1 MKKTQIAIGWL
12 AGLWILAFLC
22 CSGAAT
28 ADLEKILDLGD
39 GKAVYCC
46 YGSCCVYAIA
56 DGESAI
62 VIDAGDGSA
71 EKVLKDPGVKTI
83 DWVLFTHHHREQT
96 WGWQWLSAA
105 GAKIAAP
112 EAERDLF
119 EKPMDFR
126 KIMPSLNDRFSVYG
140 ASFVRPWIKPIPLD
154 RTLKPGD
161 VFEWH
166 GLQLRCIDSR
176 GHSPG
181 ALSYALQAGDRRIV
195 FSGDTMRDGSQLV
208 TWFDSE
214 WDYGYGEGLKALIES
229 VGRLIENNPTILL
242 PSHGP
247 VIDKDPLGQLTTYK
261 ERLQRLLK
269 IYVRGYGL
277 GTTAPDEQD
286 LVSKP
291 TAVQDIGQVLPHLY
305 KFKKRDDW
313 PNFGI
318 LIADSGRALVF
329 DAGVGKE
336 RLEKTLGQM
345 KEKLGLKAIDAV
357 LVTHMHGDHVTDAL
371 YLRDTWGA
379 KLWTLDRI
387 AKVCANPQDY
397 DYAAMV
403 CAYGGIDKVPFDRSF
418 ADGESF
424 EWEGYKFTVDWMPGQ
439 TEFGCCIQG
448 KIDGKL
454 VAFTGDN
461 LFGNPADPAQNG
473 HEAVVARNSAIFEE
487 GYILGADYLKKINP
501 DIIVAGHSWV
511 MDKPAGMIDRFAAWA
526 REIRDLY
533 QQLSGDEDYRYRY
546 DPYWV
551 RAEPYRVKLES
562 GKTVTADLIVRNF
575 ENKQTD
581 YEITILSRDYRMVKP
596 SIVRL
601 KVAPESIVRTPIT
614 LTAPQPLKEP
624 QIICFSIKRDGQ
636 PLTPLFDMIV
646 YPAENSK

>member
-1 MKKTQIAIGWL
+1 MKKMQIAIVAL
-12 AGLWILAFLC
+12 SALWMSASLC
-22 CSGAAT
+22 FSEAAT
-28 ADLEKILDLGD
+28 AKPDKVLDLGN
-39 GKAVYCC
+39 GKSIYRW
-46 YGSCCVYAIA
+46 YGSCAVYAIV
-56 DGESAI
+56 DGESAV
-62 VIDAGDGSA
+62 VIDAGNTHVAKD
-71 EKVLKDPGVKTI
+71 LKDAGIKSI
-83 DWVLFTHHHREQT
+83 DWIFITHHHREQT
-96 WGWQWLSAA
+96 WLYGQGKTAETR
-105 GAKIAAP
+105 IAAP

-126 KIMPSLNDRFSVYG
+126 KISPSLGDRFSVYG
-140 ASFVRPWIKPIPLD
+140 ASFVRPWINPIPLD
-154 RTLKPGD
+154 RTLKPGEE
-161 VFEWH
+161 FEWH

-181 ALSYALQAGDRRIV
+181 ALSYALQAGDKRII

-214 WDYGYGEGLKALIES
+214 WDYGYGEGLKLLIES
-229 VGRLIENNPTILL
+229 VGRLIDEKPTILL

-247 VIDKDPLGQLTTYK
+247 VIAKDPLGQLTIYK
-261 ERLQRLLK
+261 ERLERLLK

-291 TAVQDIGQVLPHLY
+291 TAVEDIGQVLPHLY
-305 KFKKRDDW
+305 KYKKKNDW

-329 DAGVGKE
+329 DAGVGKD

-345 KEKLGLKAIDAV
+345 KDTLGLKSIDAV

-371 YLRDTWGA
+371 YLSDTWGA

-403 CAYGGIDKVPFDRSF
+403 CAYGGIDKVPFDRGF
-418 ADGESF
+418 AAGESF
-424 EWEGYKFTVDWMPGQ
+424 EWEGYKFTIDWMPGQ

-487 GYILGADYLKKINP
+487 GYILGADYLKKLNP

-533 QQLSGDEDYRYRY
+533 QLLSGDEDYRWRY

-551 RAEPYRVKLES
+551 RAEPYRVKLEP
-562 GKTVTADLIVRNF
+562 GKDAQFDLVIRNF
-575 ENKQTD
+575 EK
-581 YEITILSRDYRMVKP
+581 KP
-596 SIVRL
+596 TEFEVYLFGYDIRYMKPLVVRH
-601 KVAPESIVRTPIT
+601 KVEPESSVRTPIT
-614 LTAPQPLKEP
+614 LTSAKPSKEP
-624 QIICFSIKRDGQ
+624 QIICLAIKRNGQ

-646 YPAENSK
+646 YPAVER

>member
-1 MKKTQIAIGWL
+1 MKKTQIAIVAMSALWL
-12 AGLWILAFLC
+12 SASLCFLE
-22 CSGAAT
+22 AA
-28 ADLEKILDLGD
+28 AAKPDKVLDLGD
-39 GKAVYCC
+39 GKSVYRW
-46 YGSCCVYAIA
+46 YGSCAVYAIV
-56 DGESAI
+56 DGQSALVIDGGNTHVAKDLKDAGIISIDWI
-62 VIDAGDGSA
+62 VI
-71 EKVLKDPGVKTI
+71 
-83 DWVLFTHHHREQT
+83 THHHREQT
-96 WGWQWLSAA
+96 WLYKQCKTAETR
-105 GAKIAAP
+105 IAAP

-126 KIMPSLNDRFSVYG
+126 KIMPSLDDRFSVYG
-140 ASFVRPWIKPIPLD
+140 ASFVRPWKSPIPLD
-154 RTLKPGD
+154 RTLKPGE
-161 VFEWH
+161 VIEWH

-181 ALSYALQAGDRRIV
+181 ALSYALQAGDRRII

-214 WDYGYGEGLKALIES
+214 WDYGYGEGLKLLIES
-229 VGRLIENNPTILL
+229 VGRLIDEKPTILL

-247 VIDKDPLGQLTTYK
+247 VIEKDPIGQLTTYK
-261 ERLQRLLK
+261 ERLERLLK

-291 TAVQDIGQVLPHLY
+291 TAVEDIGQVLPHLY
-305 KFKKRDDW
+305 KFKKRNDW

-329 DAGVGKE
+329 DAGVGKD

-345 KEKLGLKAIDAV
+345 KDKLGLKAIDAV

-379 KLWTLDRI
+379 KLWTLDRV

-403 CAYGGIDKVPFDRSF
+403 CAYGGIDKVPFDRGF
-418 ADGESF
+418 TDGESF
-424 EWEGYKFTVDWMPGQ
+424 EWEGYKFTIDWMPGQ

-487 GYILGADYLKKINP
+487 GYILGADYLKRLQP

-533 QQLSGDEDYRYRY
+533 QELSGDEDYRWRY

-551 RAEPYRVKLES
+551 RAEPYRVKIEP
-562 GKTVTADLIVRNF
+562 GKDTQFDLVIRNF
-575 ENKQTD
+575 EKKSTEFEVYLFGYDIRN
-581 YEITILSRDYRMVKP
+581 MKP
-596 SIVRL
+596 LIVRL
-601 KVAPESIVRTPIT
+601 KVDPESSVRTPIT
-614 LTAPQPLKEP
+614 LTSAKPLKEP
-624 QIICFSIKRDGQ
+624 QMICLSVIRDGQ

-646 YPAENSK
+646 YPVE

>member
-1 MKKTQIAIGWL
+1 MKKMQIAIGWL
-12 AGLWILAFLC
+12 AGLWILASFC
-22 CSGAAT
+22 CPATVAAE
-28 ADLEKILDLGD
+28 LEKVLDLGN
-39 GKAVYCC
+39 GKAVYRW
-46 YGSCCVYAIA
+46 YGSCAVYAIR
-56 DGESAI
+56 DGDAAI

-71 EKVLKDPGVKTI
+71 AKVLKDAGVKTI
-83 DWVLFTHHHREQT
+83 DWVLLTHHHREQS
-96 WGWQWLSAA
+96 WGWQRFTAA

-119 EKPMDFR
+119 EKPTDFR
-126 KIMPSLNDRFSVYG
+126 KIMPSLGDRFSVYG
-140 ASFVRPWIKPIPLD
+140 ASFVRPWILPIRLD
-154 RTLKPGD
+154 RTLKPGE

-181 ALSYALQAGDRRIV
+181 AMSYALQSGDRRII
-195 FSGDTMRDGSQLV
+195 FSGDTMRDGSQLA

-229 VGRLIENNPTILL
+229 VGRLIDEKPTILL
-242 PSHGP
+242 LSHGP

-269 IYVRGYGL
+269 MYVRGYGL
-277 GTTAPDEQD
+277 NTTAPDEQD

-291 TAVQDIGQVLPHLY
+291 TAVEDIGQVLPHLY
-305 KFKKRDDW
+305 KFKKRNDW
-313 PNFGI
+313 PNFAI

-329 DAGVGKE
+329 DAGLVGKE
-336 RLEKTLGQM
+336 RLDKTLGQM
-345 KEKLGLKAIDAV
+345 KDKLGLKAIDAV
-357 LVTHMHGDHVTDAL
+357 LVSHMHGDHVLDTP
-371 YLRDTWGA
+371 YLRDKWGA

-387 AKVCANPQDY
+387 AKVCAEPQDY

-403 CAYGGIDKVPFDRSF
+403 CAYGGIDKCPFDRTF

-439 TEFGCCIQG
+439 TEFGCCVQG
-448 KIDGKL
+448 RIDGKL

-487 GYILGADYLKKINP
+487 GYILGADYLKKLNP
-501 DIIVAGHSWV
+501 DILVGGHSWV

-526 REIRDLY
+526 RQIRGLY
-533 QQLSGDEDYRYRY
+533 QQLSGDEDYRWRY

-551 RAEPYRVKLES
+551 RAEPYRVKLEP
-562 GKTVTADLIVRNF
+562 GKTGTVQLIVRNF
-575 ENKQTD
+575 EKKTTWFQIALVFPLN
-581 YEITILSRDYRMVKP
+581 LSVEPSMVTLE
-596 SIVRL
+596 VG
-601 KVAPESIVRTPIT
+601 PESIVRRELKISTPHPIT
-614 LTAPQPLKEP
+614 DM
-624 QIICFSIKRDGQ
+624 QILYFDITRDGQ
-636 PLTPLFDMIV
+636 RLGPLFDMIV
-646 YPAENSK
+646 YPAK

>member
-1 MKKTQIAIGWL
+1 MKKTQITIGWM
-12 AGLWILAFLC
+12 AGLCLVAWAFC
-22 CSGAAT
+22 PAAV
-28 ADLEKILDLGD
+28 AAELEKVLDLGG
-39 GKAVYCC
+39 GKAVYRW
-46 YGSCCVYAIA
+46 YGSCAVYAIT
-56 DGESAI
+56 DGDLAL
-62 VIDAGDGSA
+62 VIDGGAGNVTAG
-71 EKVLKDPGVKTI
+71 LKEAGVKSI
-83 DWVLFTHHHREQT
+83 DWILFTHHHREQT
-96 WGWQWLSAA
+96 WLWGQYKT
-105 GAKIAAP
+105 GETKKAAP

-126 KIMPSLNDRFSVYG
+126 KIMPSLDDRFSVYG
-140 ASFVRPWIKPIPLD
+140 ASFVRPWIVPIHLD
-154 RTLKPGD
+154 RTFKPGD

-181 ALSYALQAGDRRIV
+181 ALSYALQVGDKRIV

-214 WDYGYGEGLKALIES
+214 WDYGYGEGLKLLIES
-229 VGRLIENNPTILL
+229 VGRLIDEKPTILL

-247 VIDKDPLGQLTTYK
+247 VIENDPIGQLKTYK
-261 ERLQRLLK
+261 RQLEKLLK
-269 IYVRGYGL
+269 LYVRGYGL
-277 GTTAPDEQD
+277 GSTAPDEQD
-286 LVSKP
+286 RVSKP
-291 TAVQDIGQVLPHLY
+291 TAVEDIGQVLPHLY
-305 KFKKRDDW
+305 KFKKRNDW

-329 DAGVGKE
+329 DAGVGKD

-345 KEKLGLKAIDAV
+345 KDKLGLKAIDVV

-371 YLRDTWGA
+371 YLRDKWGA
-379 KLWTLDRI
+379 KLWTLDRV
-387 AKVCANPQDY
+387 AKICADPQDY
-397 DYAAMV
+397 DYSAMI
-403 CAYGGIDKVPFDRSF
+403 CAYGGIDNVPFDRGF

-424 EWEGYKFTVDWMPGQ
+424 EWEGYKFTIDWMPGQ

-487 GYILGADYLKKINP
+487 GYILGADYLKKLNP

-526 REIRDLY
+526 REIRDMY
-533 QQLSGDEDYRYRY
+533 QELSGDEDYRYRF

-551 RAEPYRVKLES
+551 RAEPYRVKVEP
-562 GKTVTADLIVRNF
+562 GKPAQFDLIIRNF
-575 ENKQTD
+575 EKKTTKF
-581 YEITILSRDYRMVKP
+581 EIFTVGGGRSNM
-596 SIVRL
+596 SITPIIVHL
-601 KVAPESIVRTPIT
+601 KVEPESVVRTPVT
-614 LTAPQPLKEP
+614 LSVSQKLDGV
-624 QIICFSIKRDGQ
+624 QLLCFGIRRDDQHLG
-636 PLTPLFDMIV
+636 PLFDMIV
-646 YPAENSK
+646 YPAE

>member
-1 MKKTQIAIGWL
+1 MKKTQLIIGCL
-12 AGLWILAFLC
+12 AGLWSTVVFCVA
-22 CSGAAT
+22 GAVA
-28 ADLEKILDLGD
+28 AELEKVLDLGS
-39 GKAVYCC
+39 GKAVYRW
-46 YGSCCVYAIA
+46 YGSCAVYAIT
-56 DGESAI
+56 DGESAM
-62 VIDAGDGSA
+62 VIDAGGDSPVRA
-71 EKVLKDPGVKTI
+71 LKVSGVKTI
-83 DWVLFTHHHREQT
+83 DWLVLTHHHREQT
-96 WGWQWLSAA
+96 WLWPLSKTANT
-105 GAKIAAP
+105 KIAAP

-119 EKPMDFR
+119 EKPTDFR
-126 KIMPSLNDRFSVYG
+126 KIMPSLGDKFSVYG
-140 ASFVRPWIKPIPLD
+140 ASFVRPGLEPIPLD

-161 VFEWH
+161 IVEWH
-166 GLQLRCIDSR
+166 GLRLRCIDSR

-181 ALSYALQAGDRRIV
+181 ALSYALQAGNWRIV

-229 VGRLIENNPTILL
+229 VGRLIDEKPTILL

-247 VIDKDPLGQLTTYK
+247 VIDKNPIGQLTTYK
-261 ERLQRLLK
+261 QRLEKLLK
-269 IYVRGYGL
+269 LYVRGYGI

-305 KFKKRDDW
+305 KFKKHNDW

-329 DAGVGKE
+329 DAGVGKD
-336 RLEKTLGQM
+336 RLEKTLDQM
-345 KEKLGLKAIDAV
+345 KDKLGLKAIDAV

-371 YLRDTWGA
+371 YLHDTWGA
-379 KLWTLDRI
+379 KLWTLDRV

-403 CAYGGIDKVPFDRSF
+403 CAYGGIDKCPFDRTFS
-418 ADGESF
+418 DGESF
-424 EWEGYKFTVDWMPGQ
+424 EWEGYKFTLDWMPGQ

-487 GYILGADYLKKINP
+487 GYILGADYLKRLNP

-511 MDKPAGMIDRFAAWA
+511 MDKPAWMIERFAAWA
-526 REIRDLY
+526 REIRDQY
-533 QQLSGDEDYRYRY
+533 QLLSGDEDYRWRY

-551 RAEPYRVKLES
+551 RAEPYRVKVEPGKPARFDLVIRNFEKKPTDFAILILGLDPQGIEPRGIRLNVEPES
-562 GKTVTADLIVRNF
+562 TVRTPVTVTASPN
-575 ENKQTD
+575 
-581 YEITILSRDYRMVKP
+581 
-596 SIVRL
+596 
-601 KVAPESIVRTPIT
+601 
-614 LTAPQPLKEP
+614 LKEP
-624 QIICFSIKRDGQ
+624 QIVCFDIARDGCV
-636 PLTPLFDMIV
+636 LGPLFDMIV
-646 YPAENSK
+646 YPVEK